1 MKLSTVTLFYLLC
14 FLGLLTFFGCG
25 SDTEDTEKASGLI
38 AERPEPEK
46 TDDIYIPDDW
56 YKTEDPILRN
66 DYFLA
71 ILIEQFGDIPE
82 VHTIARYQRKKLQG
96 RSVTIDEYN
105 AYLEARAHLWP
116 DRETPR
122 KLGELEEI
130 EDPEVFAK
138 LYREE
143 LVEQF
148 GDIPEVDIV
157 VEAEK
162 KFMTDEGLTIDDYL
176 TYLNAR
182 FHLYQDNGTL
192 RAIQRALELKQNLPK
207 GKVNVLDDD
216 DDE

>member
-1 MKLSTVTLFYLLC
+1 MKRAATFSLFYLVC
-14 FLGLLTFFGCG
+14 FLGLFIFFSCG
-25 SDTEDTEKASGLI
+25 DAEDTQDLITEQTEDTHNPIEV
-38 AERPEPEK
+38 
-46 TDDIYIPDDW
+46 PDDW

-96 RSVTIDEYN
+96 RPVTIDEYN
-105 AYLEARAHLWP
+105 AYLEARSHLWP

-162 KFMTDEGLTIDDYL
+162 KFRMDEGLTIDEFV
-176 TYLNAR
+176 TYAR
-182 FHLYQDNGTL
+182 AVFRLDPSEET
-192 RAIQRALELKQNLPK
+192 QRQLQLALEEQEQEQN
-207 GKVNVLDDD
+207 GKVNGLDDD

>member
-1 MKLSTVTLFYLLC
+1 MKRAATFSLFYLVC
-14 FLGLLTFFGCG
+14 FLGLFTFFSCG
-25 SDTEDTEKASGLI
+25 DTEDSQDLITEQT
-38 AERPEPEK
+38 E
-46 TDDIYIPDDW
+46 DIHNPIEVPDDW

-96 RSVTIDEYN
+96 RPVTIDEYN
-105 AYLEARAHLWP
+105 AYLEAHAHLWP

-162 KFMTDEGLTIDDYL
+162 KFRMDEGLTIDEFV
-176 TYLNAR
+176 TYAR
-182 FHLYQDNGTL
+182 AVFRLDPSEET
-192 RAIQRALELKQNLPK
+192 QRQLQLALEEQEQEQN
-207 GKVNVLDDD
+207 GKVNGLDDD